1 MPHTYKGHRLGT
13 YKRPK
18 NSPTLA
24 TIRQSPSPVN
34 IRPYKKSPGNK
45 YVVTK
50 KVGRFTVMTP
60 KKSPSP
66 VYSKNVKG
74 RFTIL
79 TKLVPVKRGRF
90 TVYYRPS

>member
-1 MPHTYKGHRLGT
+1 MPHTYKGQRLGT

-24 TIRQSPSPVN
+24 TIRQSPSP
-34 IRPYKKSPGNK
+34 GNK

-50 KVGRFTVMTP
+50 KV
-60 KKSPSP
+60 
-66 VYSKNVKG
+66 G